1 MSYREKK
8 NLLRSG
14 RRRNWKAQ
22 DKRRESA
29 SERKMLSDKRTVADR
44 IERLD
49 NGGFAAVKER
59 TKLSKE
65 A

>member
-1 MSYREKK
+1 MSYRAKK
-8 NLLRSG
+8 NLNRSG

-29 SERKMLSDKRTVADR
+29 LIRQQRSEGRSVADR

-49 NGGFAAVKER
+49 TGGFAAVKER